1 MHYDTDTKET
11 KYFSVDVSYFMIK
24 KSSESFPVCLRIN
37 VMHYTN
43 QDYSSSSFFSRK

>member
-24 KSSESFPVCLRIN
+24 KSSERAFQCVY
-37 VMHYTN
+37 V
-43 QDYSSSSFFSRK
+43 